1 MLSRKDNRFS
11 GTRDV
16 RYGVSKFNFGKENGM
31 AWASR
36 YKIGVTLSACLLLS
50 SFPVLAQNTLG
61 GNAPL
66 NTPSISDD
74 RQSTTAKGSEA
85 EQAARDLA
93 SRYLDLWS
101 APKQV
106 TLASASSFYAPV
118 VMFHGQRRTL
128 ASVVAEKRR
137 FAQRWPN
144 RTYSHRPETTQVQC
158 EDDGLRCTVKSSFDF
173 AASSTQLERRSL
185 GIGEH
190 ELVVSFIRGR
200 PMIVSEDSRVI
211 IRGRGNMTQFL
222 RQRF

>member
-1 MLSRKDNRFS
+1 
-11 GTRDV
+11 
-16 RYGVSKFNFGKENGM
+16 M

-36 YKIGVTLSACLLLS
+36 YKIGVTLSACLLFS
-50 SFPVLAQNTLG
+50 SFPVLAQGTLG
-61 GNAPL
+61 GNDRL
-66 NTPSISDD
+66 NMPGVSNVD
-74 RQSTTAKGSEA
+74 RRPATAKGSDA

-144 RTYSHRPETTQVQC
+144 RTYSHRPETTQVRC

-173 AASSTQLERRSL
+173 TASSTQLDRRSL

-190 ELVVSFIRGR
+190 QLVVSFIRGR